1 MEILCSVP
9 KVSSLSFM
17 RYLFASLAKEK
28 NVIIDKTGFVETIYN
43 LREQIEPESLY
54 VFDDIEFR
62 TGIDNIVSYDIN
74 AGINNLQ
81 TLGIVGKLNPSY
93 EKLIIYLT
101 EKDADTILESCDPD
115 VRNVFRKLAHSFE
128 KRAENG

>member
-17 RYLFASLAKEK
+17 RYLFASLAKER
-28 NVIIDKTGFVETIYN
+28 NVIIDKTGIVETIYN
-43 LREQIEPESLY
+43 FRAQIEPESLY

-62 TGIDNIVSYDIN
+62 TGIDSIVSYDIN

-93 EKLIIYLT
+93 EKLVIYLT

-115 VRNVFRKLAHSFE
+115 VRSIFLKLASSFE
-128 KRAENG
+128 KRTKK

>member
-1 MEILCSVP
+1 MEISYSVP

-17 RYLFASLAKEK
+17 RYLFASLAKER
-28 NVIIDKTGFVETIYN
+28 NVIIDKSRIVETIYN
-43 LREQIEPESLY
+43 SKSQIEPESLY

-62 TGIDNIVSYDIN
+62 TGIDSVVSYDIN

-93 EKLIIYLT
+93 EKMVIYLT

-115 VRNVFRKLAHSFE
+115 VRNIIQKLAHSFE
-128 KRAENG
+128 RRTRNE